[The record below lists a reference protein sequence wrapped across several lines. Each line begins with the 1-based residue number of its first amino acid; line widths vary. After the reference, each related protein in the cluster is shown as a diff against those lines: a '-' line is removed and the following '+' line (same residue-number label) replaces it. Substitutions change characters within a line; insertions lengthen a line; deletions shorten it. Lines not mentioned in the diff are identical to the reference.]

1 MLTWQVLRS
10 IYPTHTYHME
20 DNPAYRDIVAT
31 RNVIAKARRAWC
43 LRSLLARLLG
53 HGIFRLPQVLSLP
66 PRYFGCMVLVGAILK
81 LLARDSQ
88 RWRGRARS
96 RRPVPKPTD
105 SNPTLNKTCLPLVCR
120 SWGSRPLSRREENSG
135 LPLTTTRTRAYRS
148 DPLPLPRLSSPKP
161 PGGRSRRHPAR
172 HERPICRAS
181 DPVSIIFRELSV
193 PRTYIAYRSVCSLRY
208 GACEHAG

>member
-1 MLTWQVLRS
+1 M
-10 IYPTHTYHME
+10 
-20 DNPAYRDIVAT
+20 AGAT
-31 RNVIAKARRAWC
+31 QHLPHAHVPHGGQPGVPRHRGHSKRHREGETRVVFEVIACPSVGSWYISFAA
-43 LRSLLARLLG
+43 G
-53 HGIFRLPQVLSLP
+53 TSLP

-105 SNPTLNKTCLPLVCR
+105 SNPTLNETCLPLVCR

-208 GACEHAG
+208 GAREHAG